1 MRLLLLAIIA
11 LPAAALPPDA
21 LRAAVA
27 LGGAAVSAQETSKST
42 LVNGKFEANEYGF
55 LEFCKTAGLV
65 CGILID
71 DAHPFYSHGRP
82 IEVPRMDL
90 AKVMNAFVER
100 SPGYQWRN
108 DAGVVLIEPISIP
121 RSVAAKLLST
131 PLSGQFKET
140 PSNDACRV
148 IMDRVDIHSDRATT
162 GQAVKYASVSI
173 VVDSQPVLPAL
184 NAIARKDGQMMWILS
199 FRKGWVFTRY
209 SFVTASWRAEP
220 AVKRSG
226 IP

>member
-1 MRLLLLAIIA
+1 MKAYIIA
-11 LPAAALPPDA
+11 AVAAG
-21 LRAAVA
+21 A

-42 LVNGKFEANEYGF
+42 LINGQFEANEYGF

-71 DAHPFYSHGRP
+71 DAHPFNAHGRP

-90 AKVMNAFVER
+90 AKVMNSFVAR
-100 SPGYQWRN
+100 SPGYKWRN
-108 DAGVVLIEPISIP
+108 DAGVVFIEPISIP
-121 RSVAAKLLST
+121 GSVAVKLLST
-131 PLSGQFKET
+131 PVSVQIKET
-140 PSNDACRV
+140 PSNDACKV
-148 IMDRVDIHSDRATT
+148 ILDRVDIHSDLLTS
-162 GQAVKYASVSI
+162 GQAVKFASVSI
-173 VVDSQPVLPAL
+173 VVDNQPVLPAL

-199 FRKGWVFTRY
+199 FRKGWFFTRY